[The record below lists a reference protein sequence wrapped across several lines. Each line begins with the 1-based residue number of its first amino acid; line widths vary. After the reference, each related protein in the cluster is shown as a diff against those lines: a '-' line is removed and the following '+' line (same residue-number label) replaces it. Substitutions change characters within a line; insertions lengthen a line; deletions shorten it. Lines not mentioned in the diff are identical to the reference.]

1 MSENEN
7 VDIVDDNEYVFLGRD
22 EILDYDDIK
31 VETVPVPEWGA
42 KAAVRLKVLS
52 AAERDAFE
60 ASTVTTKGGKQKPN
74 LANIR
79 ARLVARCMVDGD
91 GKRVFES
98 GDVAR
103 LGNKSSKALDRLFAK
118 CQEINGFSDKDIE
131 DLTEDFGETSD

>member
-7 VDIVDDNEYVFLGRD
+7 VENVDENEYVFLDRD
-22 EILDYDDIK
+22 DILDYDDIK
-31 VETVPVPEWGA
+31 VEVVPVPEWGP

-60 ASTVTTKGGKQKPN
+60 ASTVTVKGGKQKPN
-74 LANIR
+74 LANLR
-79 ARLVARCMVDGD
+79 ARLVARCMVN
-91 GKRVFES
+91 GKGERVFQS

-118 CQEINGFSDKDIE
+118 CQEINGFSEKDIE
-131 DLTEDFGETSD
+131 ELTEDFEETSD

>member
-1 MSENEN
+1 MSE
-7 VDIVDDNEYVFLGRD
+7 IEYTFLGRD
-22 EILDYDDIK
+22 EILDFDDISTE
-31 VETVPVPEWGA
+31 VVPVPEWGPN
-42 KAAVRLKVLS
+42 AAVRLKVLS

-74 LANIR
+74 LANLR

-131 DLTEDFGETSD
+131 ELAEDFDETSD

>member
-1 MSENEN
+1 MDENE
-7 VDIVDDNEYVFLGRD
+7 IVDETEYVFLGRD
-22 EILDYDDIK
+22 EILEYDDIK

-60 ASTVTTKGGKQKPN
+60 ASTVTVKGGRQKPN
-74 LANIR
+74 LANLR
-79 ARLVARCMVDGD
+79 ARLVARCMVDGK
-91 GKRVFES
+91 GNRVFES

>member
-1 MSENEN
+1 MSENE
-7 VDIVDDNEYVFLGRD
+7 EYTFLGRD

-31 VETVPVPEWGA
+31 VEVVPVPEWGA

-60 ASTVTTKGGKQKPN
+60 ASTVTTKGGRQKPN
-74 LANIR
+74 LANLR

-98 GDVAR
+98 GDVVR
-103 LGNKSSKALDRLFAK
+103 LGNKSSAALDRLFAK
-118 CQEINGFSDKDIE
+118 CQELNGFTEKDIE
-131 DLTEDFGETSD
+131 ELTEDFDETRD

>member
-7 VDIVDDNEYVFLGRD
+7 EIDETEYTFLGRD
-22 EILDYDDIK
+22 DILDYDDIK
-31 VETVPVPEWGA
+31 TEVVPVPEWGA

-60 ASTVTTKGGKQKPN
+60 ASTVTTRGGKQKPN
-74 LANIR
+74 LANLR
-79 ARLVARCMVDGD
+79 ARLVARCMVDAKGE
-91 GKRVFES
+91 RVFQS

-118 CQEINGFSDKDIE
+118 CQEINGFTDKDIE
-131 DLTEDFGETSD
+131 DLTEDFDETSD

>member
-1 MSENEN
+1 MSENE
-7 VDIVDDNEYVFLGRD
+7 INESEYEFLDRD
-22 EILDYDDIK
+22 EILDYEDI
-31 VETVPVPEWGA
+31 ETHVVPVPEWGK

-60 ASTVTTKGGKQKPN
+60 ASTVTVKGGKQKPN
-74 LANIR
+74 LANLR
-79 ARLVARCMVDGD
+79 ARLVARCMVDAKGE
-91 GKRVFES
+91 RVFQS

-131 DLTEDFGETSD
+131 EMTEDFDETGD

>member
-1 MSENEN
+1 MT
-7 VDIVDDNEYVFLGRD
+7 EYNFLGRD
-22 EILDYDDIK
+22 DILDFEDI
-31 VETVPVPEWGA
+31 ETHVVPVPEWGEN
-42 KAAVRLKVLS
+42 AAVRLKVLS

-74 LANIR
+74 LANLR
-79 ARLVARCMVDGD
+79 ARLVARCMVDAD

-103 LGNKSSKALDRLFAK
+103 LGTKSSKALDRLFSK

-131 DLTEDFGETSD
+131 EMTEDFDETGD

>member
-1 MSENEN
+1 MSENE
-7 VDIVDDNEYVFLGRD
+7 INESEYEFLDRD
-22 EILDYDDIK
+22 EILDYEDI
-31 VETVPVPEWGA
+31 ETHVVPVPEWGK

-60 ASTVTTKGGKQKPN
+60 ASTVTVKGGKQKPN
-74 LANIR
+74 LANLR
-79 ARLVARCMVDGD
+79 ARLVARCMVDAKGE
-91 GKRVFES
+91 RVFQS

-131 DLTEDFGETSD
+131 DLTEDFEETSD